1 MNTRKRLGMLVA
13 LTAPVAGVAG
23 AAVEWLWDPDRG
35 KARRRQLVDR
45 TTAAVRRQTRGRAQR
60 LSMRAKYERGR
71 VRGGFVRA
79 GGGGIPAPTDDV
91 DVKQQIHQA
100 LHAAGIPMGAI
111 SVEVSDRV
119 AVLRG
124 RVDSQAD
131 LDRIRALTEAAPG
144 VNEVESFLHLPG
156 EPAPNKVEALRA
168 TTTAT
173 H

>member
-1 MNTRKRLGMLVA
+1 RRLRAGDRLHPADRRVGEGCLVETGGASMNTRKRLGMLVA

-79 GGGGIPAPTDDV
+79 GGGGI
-91 DVKQQIHQA
+91 
-100 LHAAGIPMGAI
+100 
-111 SVEVSDRV
+111 
-119 AVLRG
+119 
-124 RVDSQAD
+124 
-131 LDRIRALTEAAPG
+131 
-144 VNEVESFLHLPG
+144 
-156 EPAPNKVEALRA
+156 
-168 TTTAT
+168 
-173 H
+173 